1 LAAKLLTEFKQKIK
15 NFTLVPS
22 GGGAFE
28 VKVNGEL
35 IYSKLKTGSFPDED
49 AILSEVGGRLKK

>member
-15 NFTLVPS
+15 NFTLVPA

-35 IYSKLKTGSFPDED
+35 VYSKLKTGAFPDED
-49 AILSEVGGRLKK
+49 AMLSEVGGRLKK